1 MTFHSKIDAWLALVL
16 GIALAA
22 ILFAAY
28 SVARQAAGAELIG
41 AILLASVGLVL
52 ILWPLLSTSYSINTD
67 ELLMRSGPFRWR
79 VPLSKITKI
88 TPTRSP
94 ISSPALSL
102 DRLRIDY
109 GIGNVVLVSPS
120 NQQAFIDAI
129 GAAKG
134 EQDNQ
139 DHANQVANF

>member
-1 MTFHSKIDAWLALVL
+1 MTFRSKVDSWLALVL
-16 GIALAA
+16 SLALPA
-22 ILFAAY
+22 ILFATY
-28 SVARQAAGAELIG
+28 SVTRQAAGAELIK
-41 AILLASVGLVL
+41 AILVIGVSFVL

-67 ELLMRSGPFRWR
+67 ELLIRSGPFRWR

-109 GIGNVVLVSPS
+109 GINKVVLISPS
-120 NQQAFIDAI
+120 NQQAFMDAI
-129 GAAKG
+129 
-134 EQDNQ
+134 
-139 DHANQVANF
+139 VAGKNEA

>member
-1 MTFHSKIDAWLALVL
+1 MTFRSKVDTWVVLVF

-22 ILFAAY
+22 MLFATY
-28 SVARQAAGAELIG
+28 SVARQAAGTELIG
-41 AILLASVGLVL
+41 AILLICVSFVL
-52 ILWPLLSTSYSINTD
+52 ILWPLLSTSYSVNTD
-67 ELLMRSGPFRWR
+67 ELLVRSGPFRWR

-109 GIGNVVLVSPS
+109 GINKVVLVSPS
-120 NQQAFIDAI
+120 NQQAFMDAI
-129 GAAKG
+129 
-134 EQDNQ
+134 
-139 DHANQVANF
+139 VAGKSEA